1 MENNFDIHEWQAKF
15 FKKNSLNESSTEVEI
30 VDLLDRWFED
40 ADLDQ
45 DQELKTV
52 DYLKQWAENR
62 FEILKNRY
70 NK

>member
-1 MENNFDIHEWQAKF
+1 MENFNIHEWQAKF
-15 FKKNSLNESSTEVEI
+15 FKKNSLNESSTEVKI
-30 VDLLDRWFED
+30 SNLLNKWFED

-45 DQELKTV
+45 DQQLKAV
-52 DYLKQWAENR
+52 DHIKQWAENR